1 MDEQGQGPT
10 SIVLH
15 CSSSSPG
22 PCPSTRHS
30 QCNQTIRLNTQGLF
44 TVDVSGVLICPRNA
58 AFTRPDN
65 DTTDTNKM
73 SCMELCG
80 SVHTIQRQIPAQI
93 PIDSIPILSVS
104 VSVSASTSVSMQYK
118 HLQTILYNLFFI
130 CLCIGV
136 DVGQCEL
143 NH

>member
-1 MDEQGQGPT
+1 MFQAYPCIGF
-10 SIVLH
+10 
-15 CSSSSPG
+15 SPWVG
-22 PCPSTRHS
+22 GCPY
-30 QCNQTIRLNTQGLF
+30 
-44 TVDVSGVLICPRNA
+44 NA

-104 VSVSASTSVSMQYK
+104 VSVSASVIVNVNTP
-118 HLQTILYNLFFI
+118 
-130 CLCIGV
+130 
-136 DVGQCEL
+136 
-143 NH
+143 